1 VEVLSGELI
10 SKSFY
15 YACPIWAVIRGWIM
29 ALLES
34 TSHRT
39 RAGAVSH
46 EVNQPDRFPGT
57 GKRRQAWLE
66 NLREVGGTML
76 TLMLVAIGIVVLRY
90 LLVFAYGLLH

>member
-1 VEVLSGELI
+1 
-10 SKSFY
+10 
-15 YACPIWAVIRGWIM
+15 M

-39 RAGAVSH
+39 RTEPVLHA
-46 EVNQPDRFPGT
+46 VNQPNRLPGA
-57 GKRRQAWLE
+57 GRRRQAWLE

-76 TLMLVAIGIVVLRY
+76 TLMLVAIGIVALRY